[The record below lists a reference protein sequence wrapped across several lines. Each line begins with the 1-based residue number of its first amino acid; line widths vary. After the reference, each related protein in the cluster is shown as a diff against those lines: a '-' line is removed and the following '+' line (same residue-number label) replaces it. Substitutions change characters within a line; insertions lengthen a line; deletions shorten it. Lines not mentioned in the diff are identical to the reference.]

1 MQRILLFSL
10 LGVIFLAG
18 ISCNLLTAEE
28 SELDYPA
35 TYPIIDFSDL
45 QQMNEEYQSAN
56 ENNLCSTL
64 NKYGFTGYSEL
75 FFEEGEN
82 PCDRSNREVVRI
94 EMTQPDTLLQATK
107 RTLFKNTTYTG
118 VYDTS
123 ALKLKEISPQPGC
136 VNCGRPDEY
145 SANIEWKITFENQVV
160 DSIEIPGT
168 EIVVF
173 LDAYGV
179 NRIWGNWY
187 PDIKIPDFINYGYMD
202 AKYILENW
210 EIDMRAYTGNPEVY
224 TVEAEDL
231 QKQPQKVLLPFEN
244 EDQNHL
250 EIRYCWAVP
259 IDYKGDGFEGWWAY
273 VDIEEGLLIQIKSR

>member
-1 MQRILLFSL
+1 MQKILLFSL

-35 TYPIIDFSDL
+35 TYPIIEFSDL

-75 FFEEGEN
+75 FFEEGES
-82 PCDRSNREVVRI
+82 PCANRRIVRI
-94 EMTQPDTLLQATK
+94 EMTNSDTLVSSAKHAIL
-107 RTLFKNTTYTG
+107 KNEEYTG
-118 VYDTS
+118 VQDTS
-123 ALKLKEISPQPGC
+123 LLEVKESLPLYGC
-136 VNCGRPDEY
+136 TICEGPNVNNVP
-145 SANIEWKITFENQVV
+145 IEWKITFKNQKI
-160 DSIEIPGT
+160 DSLELADT

-173 LDAYGV
+173 IDAYGV